1 MTKFATLRSKA
12 HSYLTDDN
20 CEKKKERKRHKEC
33 VIKQKSKFGDYK
45 HCLKTTQPNN
55 KIHQLEN

>member
-20 CEKKKERKRHKEC
+20 CEKKRKKKAQRMCHK
-33 VIKQKSKFGDYK
+33 
-45 HCLKTTQPNN
+45 T
-55 KIHQLEN
+55 KI